1 MWFNVLRRYGWQLHV
16 PAVNDQLADWW
27 LRIRKSVAK
36 ARCKNFDSL
45 ILQVCRSEFAMASAV
60 IDGIWSRCEL
70 WCRAKLVGWSLLVGV

>member
-1 MWFNVLRRYGWQLHV
+1 V

-45 ILQVCRSEFAMASAV
+45 ILLVAWSIWLEQNARVFRSEFAMASAV